1 MLMKIESFPESRR
14 RYLKKYLHALVT
26 MTDASSLSA
35 HDAEMGPGLSK
46 PARSTHR
53 GRMKWLLSMA
63 IAISCGAWGQQYD
76 SYPERPVR
84 VVVPFAP
91 GGAIDIT
98 ARLLADSLSRN
109 LGKQFVVDNRPGAGG
124 TIACGLVAKSRADGY
139 TLLAVGVDFT
149 MTPSLYQNLPYDPNR
164 SFSPVSLVSESPFL
178 LVVHP
183 SLTVSSVSELVALAR
198 AKPGALNFA
207 SGGQGSSLHIAL
219 ELFKLLARVDFVHVP
234 YKGGGPALSAAVAG
248 QVHGMFANS
257 VSAVPHVRSGKLRAL
272 AVTSVKRSETFP
284 ELPSVSE
291 SGVRGYEITAWHAWL
306 APAGTP
312 SAIVT
317 RVSGELAKTVR
328 SADVSSRL
336 AADGGNPIGGSPEQL
351 RRHLAVDLAKYSKV
365 IKAGRIRIE

>member
-1 MLMKIESFPESRR
+1 
-14 RYLKKYLHALVT
+14 
-26 MTDASSLSA
+26 
-35 HDAEMGPGLSK
+35 
-46 PARSTHR
+46 
-53 GRMKWLLSMA
+53 MA
-63 IAISCGAWGQQYD
+63 IAISGSAWGQQYD

-91 GGAIDIT
+91 GGAIDIL

-109 LGKQFVVDNRPGAGG
+109 LGKHFIVDNRPGAGG
-124 TIACGLVAKSRADGY
+124 TMAYGLVAKARADGY

-149 MTPSLYQNLPYDPNR
+149 MTPSLYQSLPYDPVR

-183 SLTVSSVSELVALAR
+183 SAPVNSVNELVELAK

-207 SGGQGSSLHIAL
+207 SGGQGSSLHVAL
-219 ELFKLLARVDFVHVP
+219 ELFKLLARVDIVHVP

-248 QVHGMFANS
+248 EVHGTFANS
-257 VSAVPHVRSGKLRAL
+257 VSALPHVRSGKLRAI
-272 AVTSVKRSETFP
+272 AVTSANRSGTFP

-306 APAGTP
+306 APAGTS
-312 SAIVT
+312 SAAVT
-317 RVSGELAKTVR
+317 RVSSELAKAVR

-336 AADGGNPIGGSPEQL
+336 VADGGTPIGGGPQQL
-351 RRHLAVDLAKYSKV
+351 RSHLAVELAKFSKA
-365 IKAGRIRIE
+365 IKAGGIRIE